1 MSTVTLQD
9 PLQATIDPMVLRQTF
24 GHFPSGV
31 AAISAVVD
39 GQAEVLV
46 ASSFSVGVSLDPAL
60 ALFSV
65 QKTSSTWP
73 RIARA
78 ERVGVSVLG
87 VEQAQLCRQLAG
99 KDRWRR
105 LSDVDYRTTGG
116 GAVLVSG
123 AAAWFDCSIHAV
135 HEAGDHDVVIF
146 QIHDLGMSQDV
157 SPLVFHASGF
167 TGVVPSPSAR

>member
-1 MSTVTLQD
+1 MSIATLQD
-9 PLQATIDPMVLRQTF
+9 PQTAIDPMMLRQTF

-31 AAISAVVD
+31 AAISARVE
-39 GQAEVLV
+39 GQAEVMV

-65 QKTSSTWP
+65 QKISSTWP

-78 ERVGVSVLG
+78 KRIGVSILAVD
-87 VEQAQLCRQLAG
+87 QARLCRQLAG
-99 KDRWRR
+99 RDRASR
-105 LSDVDYRTTGG
+105 LAGVDSRTTEE
-116 GAVLVSG
+116 GAVLVNG

-146 QIHDLGMSQDV
+146 QVHDLGMSQDI
-157 SPLVFHASGF
+157 SPLVFHGSRF
-167 TGVVPSPSAR
+167 TGVAPSPADR